1 MDSGSKDTAE
11 LEEKLKG
18 KVSLTTKRNTQSAE
32 IEKRLSASRKERI
45 AGDSLRAGEEMLFVD
60 S

>member
-11 LEEKLKG
+11 LKEKLEG
-18 KVSLTTKRNTQSAE
+18 KVSLTTKRNTESVE
-32 IEKRLSASRKERI
+32 IEKRLSEAGLEI
-45 AGDSLRAGEEMLFVD
+45 AGDFLCASEEMLFID

>member
-11 LEEKLKG
+11 LKEKLKG
-18 KVSLTTKRNTQSAE
+18 KVSLTTKRNTESIE
-32 IEKRLSASRKERI
+32 IEKWLSAAGKSRFPETLTAGTRI
-45 AGDSLRAGEEMLFVD
+45 SIY